1 MRWAGLA
8 LALGCAVLEAGTGR
22 DLAFFYRSQCAGC
35 HGVDGN
41 AKGPGGLRLPG
52 KPLTNP
58 ALAKQETESLIRL
71 LREGKGAMPAFKEK
85 LSPEESKRL
94 LDDVVR
100 PLSRPARRG
109 RFQGAKGPG

>member
-1 MRWAGLA
+1 LKWAGLA
-8 LALGCAVLEAGTGR
+8 LALGCTILEAGTGR
-22 DLAFFYRSQCAGC
+22 DLAFFYRSNCAAC
-35 HGVDGN
+35 HGLDGS

-52 KPLTNP
+52 KPLMNS
-58 ALAKQETESLIRL
+58 ALAKQETETLIHL

-94 LDDVVR
+94 LEDVVR

-109 RFQGAKGPG
+109 RNQGAEGPG